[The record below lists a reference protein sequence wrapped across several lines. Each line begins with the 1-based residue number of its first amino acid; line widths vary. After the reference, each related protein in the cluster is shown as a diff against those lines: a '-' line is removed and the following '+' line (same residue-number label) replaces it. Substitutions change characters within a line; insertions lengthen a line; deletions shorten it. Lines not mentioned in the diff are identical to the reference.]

1 MEETEVDLTIQTE
14 QFESEIPKEN
24 DVVTSSESMDA
35 IETTYPSVDSKS
47 NCAENGNDSIT
58 SEDACLFRLEFRDEA
73 TFNELQQI
81 LTKCL
86 RDTLFGL
93 KKSLNVVADESQKI
107 VQFFQIQSNNENSI
121 FMVDTIPSM
130 DTGDNE
136 RIPEYES
143 TAIDLLNDMVDT
155 EPKHNE
161 SNNDAKMKMGTCW
174 NCNGNHTLRDCK
186 ELRDPE
192 AINRAK
198 QLFTQKT
205 KTERYHLEVDQKYTH
220 LVPGVISHNLREAL
234 GLRSR
239 ELPSFFYMMRKLSY
253 PSAWL
258 EEAKISHSGISLI
271 TNEASLH
278 NTDLKRYAF
287 IIIHIGIC
295 FSGWSQ
301 WKRRKNWRNRIRSLK
316 IHRIPRF

>member
-1 MEETEVDLTIQTE
+1 MEETEVNSIIQME
-14 QFESEIPKEN
+14 QFECETPKEN
-24 DVVTSSESMDA
+24 DAVTSSESMDTM
-35 IETTYPSVDSKS
+35 ETTSPNVDSKS
-47 NCAENGNDSIT
+47 NCAENENDCLT
-58 SEDACLFRLEFRDEA
+58 SDDACLFRLEFRDEA

-93 KKSLNVVADESQKI
+93 KRSLNVVVDESQKLI
-107 VQFFQIQSNNENSI
+107 QFFQIQSNDEDSI

-130 DTGDNE
+130 ETGDNE

-143 TAIDLLNDMVDT
+143 SAIDLLDDTIDT
-155 EPKHNE
+155 EPKDDE

-186 ELRDPE
+186 EPRDVA
-192 AINRAK
+192 AINQAK
-198 QLFTQKT
+198 MLFTQKT

-220 LVPGVISHNLREAL
+220 LVPGVISNNLRKAL

-253 PSAWL
+253 PPAWL
-258 EEAKISHSGISLI
+258 EEARISHSGLSLI
-271 TNEASLH
+271 TNEAS
-278 NTDLKRYAF
+278 
-287 IIIHIGIC
+287 
-295 FSGWSQ
+295 
-301 WKRRKNWRNRIRSLK
+301 
-316 IHRIPRF
+316 